1 MSKRFG
7 IFLIYIFIISIFGG
21 VKSFAQSQF
30 SPTLTK
36 MENALFGIDYSSQ
49 ADEARLKRI
58 EQLVYGQPSSSAVAQ
73 RVGKLSKDL
82 SVDVMGQ
89 EIRPKSDTFAED
101 EASNK
106 ADIPKSDASVAY
118 PAVDNLEREAFN
130 KEYKDLDINQRLTNL
145 EQRVFKKTYNDDLN
159 SRVDRLK
166 TALVPEQ
173 VAENND
179 DGENSNTNSNIYEPQ
194 DILSQSSSE
203 DDYLASKNNT
213 VPRYNSKNSVLDK
226 YPPESDIQVPLSAI
240 EKKML
245 KHSYPNDAIPSR
257 LSRLEVQMFN
267 SSFSDDDD
275 ETRMDRIA
283 SAYQAQKSS
292 KKYDNNKASQH
303 MSTAMQVGA
312 VLLMILAAIL

>member
-1 MSKRFG
+1 MFV
-7 IFLIYIFIISIFGG
+7 ILVFLCG
-21 VKSFAQSQF
+21 KSYAQSQF

-36 MENALFGIDYSSQ
+36 MENSLFGIDYSSQ

-89 EIRPKSDTFAED
+89 EIKPKSDTFAED

-106 ADIPKSDASVAY
+106 AEIPKADASVAY

-130 KEYKDLDINQRLTNL
+130 KEYKNLDINQRLTNL

-173 VAENND
+173 VAGNNEADD
-179 DGENSNTNSNIYEPQ
+179 DGNSIENSNIYAPQ
-194 DILSQSSSE
+194 DILSQSSPE

-213 VPRYNSKNSVLDK
+213 TPRYNSKNSVLDE
-226 YPPESDIQVPLSAI
+226 YPSNSDIQAPLSAI
-240 EKKML
+240 EKKLL
-245 KHSYPNDAIPSR
+245 KHSYPNDAVPSR

-267 SSFSDDDD
+267 SNFSDDDN
-275 ETRMDRIA
+275 ETRMGRIA

-292 KKYDNNKASQH
+292 KKYDGNKASQR